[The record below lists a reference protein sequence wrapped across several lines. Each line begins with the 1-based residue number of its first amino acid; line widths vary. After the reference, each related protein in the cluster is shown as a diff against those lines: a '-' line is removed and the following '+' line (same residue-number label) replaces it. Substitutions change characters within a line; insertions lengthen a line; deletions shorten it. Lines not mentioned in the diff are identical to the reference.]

1 MVVGAAAQPPSSAPG
16 CRSEFELNQS
26 PVQGSVPASFKGP
39 RSKTQERSG
48 GNYDSIE
55 RMFASQEV
63 SSRWVHFT
71 SIALA
76 AGFIPAATLSLMSPA
91 LLRVTTKKIRTAYRK
106 ESRPVAQRPADERK
120 PSGFPLIQKRKG
132 RGSTEPRRVTDLR
145 ND

>member
-1 MVVGAAAQPPSSAPG
+1 MVGGAAAQPPSSAPG

-26 PVQGSVPASFKGP
+26 PVQGSVPASFKVP
-39 RSKTQERSG
+39 RSKTQGRSG

-91 LLRVTTKKIRTAYRK
+91 LLRVTTKKIRTDTGRRA
-106 ESRPVAQRPADERK
+106 APAAK
-120 PSGFPLIQKRKG
+120 PHAR
-132 RGSTEPRRVTDLR
+132 
-145 ND
+145 